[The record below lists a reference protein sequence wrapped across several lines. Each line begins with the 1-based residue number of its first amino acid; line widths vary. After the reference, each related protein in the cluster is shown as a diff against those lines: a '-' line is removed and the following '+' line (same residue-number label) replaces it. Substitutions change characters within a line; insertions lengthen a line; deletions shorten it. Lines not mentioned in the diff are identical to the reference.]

1 MSAVRECRTGGS
13 PANFKRACA
22 CCNNPCR
29 SSTKSR
35 SSQFIGR
42 ICVIVRVR
50 GIPSHVY
57 ENRKHSHCPF
67 PSMMSGQSARLA
79 KVIIYITRKLR
90 SKNMRNR
97 KRPTLDYD
105 EFAALLRDSI
115 PDPPRRRHN
124 RSWPKM
130 LGVMLVVAFALSVIT
145 KAIIRAEQCSDTMKK
160 LTEGDSLRH
169 LCFEPVERLVRDFF
183 WIIVEI
189 VKHAD
194 C

>member
-79 KVIIYITRKLR
+79 NVIIYIRL
-90 SKNMRNR
+90 NM
-97 KRPTLDYD
+97 L
-105 EFAALLRDSI
+105 F
-115 PDPPRRRHN
+115 
-124 RSWPKM
+124 
-130 LGVMLVVAFALSVIT
+130 
-145 KAIIRAEQCSDTMKK
+145 TMYMAK
-160 LTEGDSLRH
+160 LTEHSLRKQLAVFHVEMQLLKWRQDNTDKENDAFRNMIITLVAIGWLLTWWFVWNH
-169 LCFEPVERLVRDFF
+169 L
-183 WIIVEI
+183 
-189 VKHAD
+189 
-194 C
+194 